1 MTDLS
6 RIEKVNDQDVVDSR
20 LIAEELG
27 IKHAQFYRTIKENE
41 IEMEQDFGSICFE
54 NETRKRTI
62 GAVVE
67 KYAYLDEDQAMYLMT
82 LSRNTPKVKSL
93 KRKLVK
99 SFSQAK
105 KIITQQSEDIEK
117 LKLQLEISKMDNS
130 TAKLNNSTI
139 SLQSVFLS
147 KCDSIADTHGKEMV
161 AIILGKSDA
170 IMPVTVKTT
179 ETIVCKDNK
188 TVDFE
193 GVTAKEVGLRLGF
206 KTGVAL
212 INWLKAH
219 NAGHLVSSG
228 LRAVH
233 ADYIAPENLK
243 AIYQLFAENK
253 DRQLLLGE

>member
-1 MTDLS
+1 M
-6 RIEKVNDQDVVDSR
+6 
-20 LIAEELG
+20 
-27 IKHAQFYRTIKENE
+27 
-41 IEMEQDFGSICFE
+41 MQDFGQLCFK
-54 NETRKRTI
+54 NTTVTNSV
-62 GAVVE
+62 GAVNTVN
-67 KYAYLDEDQAMYLMT
+67 YAYLDEDQAMYLMT
-82 LSRNTPKVKSL
+82 LSRNTPKVKAL

-99 SFSQAK
+99 SFSLAK
-105 KIITQQSEDIEK
+105 KIITQQNER
-117 LKLQLEISKMDNS
+117 LKELELQLEISKMDNS
-130 TAKLNNSTI
+130 TARLNNSTI
-139 SLQSVFLS
+139 SLQSGFLS
-147 KCDSIADTHGKEMV
+147 KCDTIAATHGKEMV

-170 IMPVTVKTT
+170 VISVPVKTT

-193 GVTAKEVGLRLGF
+193 GVAAKEVGLKLGF

-212 INWLKAH
+212 INWLKEH

-243 AIYQLFAENK
+243 AIYQIWAENK